1 MGVFG
6 KRQDMGTL
14 MGNGEIIM
22 RSSSDVSED
31 TPQLAQDGARP
42 GASVRLPPAPQLVM
56 VSSQGAGPVAIEI
69 QPSQPH
75 AAPTVQQA
83 QIAPTVQHAQVAA
96 TVQPPRAAPNV
107 QQSRAAAEIRQSQ
120 AAVQQPRAAATVQP
134 PRAAPNV
141 QQSRAAAEVR
151 QSQAAVQQSRAAAT
165 VQQPQAVPNV
175 RQSQVAPEVR
185 QSRAASSAQLAWIA
199 SGVRPSEA
207 PPIVDQS
214 QLEPSPDL
222 QAAPI
227 RSVTVHDIVHESG
240 RARVSLFTKFLGT
253 AAVVSCGLVA
263 AWAIGSMFFSNAPK
277 DEVRDPSQMEAAAPQ
292 DVSAEREQAP
302 SDNSQSATVS
312 TPATQVEQ
320 ATYVVANTSPTA
332 QPQPQNDQQQPRSQA
347 LIEQQQPPQ
356 QRPNEQQTTPLP
368 QQVSNDQAE
377 PPRPQ
382 QKSEISLSAEEVER
396 LTNLGEKMLA
406 QGDLATARRL
416 LEHAAQARG
425 ARAALLLGATYDP
438 DGLRKMGAVGVR
450 PDLEKAHMW
459 YARAAEFGSSEA
471 SHRLAGL
478 GQRSH

>member
-31 TPQLAQDGARP
+31 APQLAQDEARP

-83 QIAPTVQHAQVAA
+83 QIAPAVQHAPVAA
-96 TVQPPRAAPNV
+96 TVQPPRAGPNV
-107 QQSRAAAEIRQSQ
+107 QQSRAAPEVRQSQ
-120 AAVQQPRAAATVQP
+120 AAVQQPRAAVTVQP
-134 PRAAPNV
+134 PRAAPNG
-141 QQSRAAAEVR
+141 QQSRA
-151 QSQAAVQQSRAAAT
+151 
-165 VQQPQAVPNV
+165 
-175 RQSQVAPEVR
+175 APEVR

-199 SGVRPSEA
+199 SSVRPSEA
-207 PPIVDQS
+207 PPVVDQS
-214 QLEPSPDL
+214 QLEPSPDP
-222 QAAPI
+222 QAAAI
-227 RSVTVHDIVHESG
+227 RSVTVHDIGHESG
-240 RARVSLFTKFLGT
+240 RARASLFTKFLGT

-263 AWAIGSMFFSNAPK
+263 AWAVGSMFFSNAPK
-277 DEVRDPSQMEAAAPQ
+277 DEVRDPSQMEAAAPEN
-292 DVSAEREQAP
+292 VSAEREQAP

-332 QPQPQNDQQQPRSQA
+332 QPQPQNDQQQPQSQT

-356 QRPNEQQTTPLP
+356 QRPNEQETTPPP
-368 QQVSNDQAE
+368 QQVSNQQTE